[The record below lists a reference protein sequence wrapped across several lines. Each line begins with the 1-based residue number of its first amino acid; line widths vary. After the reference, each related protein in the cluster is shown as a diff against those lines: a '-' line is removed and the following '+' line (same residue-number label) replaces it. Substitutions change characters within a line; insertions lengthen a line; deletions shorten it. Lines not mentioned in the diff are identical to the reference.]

1 VEAEMKK
8 LGVSLSL
15 RIGLAMGF
23 VSLCVLAGCK
33 RAAPPK
39 PADTQA
45 QVVASEIDTQDIT
58 ARTGVRFRIIKT
70 EVRGYMPIHKFFWV
84 CVSDQ
89 TPGEKVEGLVR
100 EIINAT
106 IVKYPKT
113 YHSFTVHLFHENELT
128 GKPEDCWSFAQATFL
143 PEGDWTKVGRIPIDG
158 YKNYQLNL
166 NYSSREKPRK

>member
-1 VEAEMKK
+1 MEAKMKK
-8 LGVSLSL
+8 SGVSLSL
-15 RIGLAMGF
+15 RIGLAIGF

-45 QVVASEIDTQDIT
+45 QVVASEIDIQDIT
-58 ARTGVRFRIIKT
+58 TRTGVRFRIIKT
-70 EVRGYMPIHKFFWV
+70 DVRGYVPIHKFFWV
-84 CVSDQ
+84 SVPGP
-89 TPGEKVEGLVR
+89 TPDEKIEPLVR
-100 EIINAT
+100 EIINAFT
-106 IVKYPKT
+106 AKFPST

-166 NYSSREKPRK
+166 NYSSRKKPRK

>member
-1 VEAEMKK
+1 MKK
-8 LGVSLSL
+8 SGGSFSL
-15 RIGLAMGF
+15 RIGLAIGF

-33 RAAPPK
+33 KAAPAK

-45 QVVASEIDTQDIT
+45 QMAASEINTQDIT
-58 ARTGVRFRIIKT
+58 ARTSVSFRIIKT
-70 EVRGYMPIHKFFWV
+70 QVLGSAPIHKFLWI
-84 CVSDQ
+84 CVPGP
-89 TPGEKVEGLVR
+89 TPDEKIEPLVR
-100 EIINAT
+100 EIINAFT
-106 IVKYPKT
+106 AKFPST

-166 NYSSREKPRK
+166 NYSSREKPRSSP